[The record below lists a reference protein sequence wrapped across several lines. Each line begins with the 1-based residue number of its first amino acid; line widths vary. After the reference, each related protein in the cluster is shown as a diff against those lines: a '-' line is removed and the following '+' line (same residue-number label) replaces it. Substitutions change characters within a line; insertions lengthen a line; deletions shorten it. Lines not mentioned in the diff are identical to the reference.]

1 MKGVTFKNV
10 KDQMKTSFNSISQTK
25 FMPEGKLLLTPQNY
39 SRIKNLDSL
48 IKAMDEQVILE
59 GRAVLCDSHHNL
71 HVEMGSFKGII
82 PADECVY
89 SAFPVK
95 DVAIISRVGKS
106 VSFIITD
113 ITVGERGEPFILLS
127 RAKAQKACIDE
138 YISSLVPGDII
149 DAKVTHLENFG
160 CFVDIGC
167 GVISLLSIDTMS
179 VSRISHPRDRFSPG
193 ESIKVV
199 IKTPADETGRVTLT
213 HKELL
218 GTWEENASL
227 FSVGETVSGPVR
239 SIESYGVFIEL
250 MPNLAGLAE
259 YKDGISTG
267 QMATVYIKSI
277 IKEKMK
283 VKLVIVDCI
292 NSEGIRPRRNYFIT
306 EGHIDHWV
314 YSPECSDRKI
324 ESVFNDGNY

>member
-1 MKGVTFKNV
+1 
-10 KDQMKTSFNSISQTK
+10 
-25 FMPEGKLLLTPQNY
+25 MPEGKLLLTQQNY
-39 SRIKNLDSL
+39 LRTKNLENL
-48 IKAMDEQVILE
+48 IKAMDEEAILE

-71 HVEMGSFKGII
+71 HIELGEFKGII
-82 PADECVY
+82 PAYECVY
-89 SAFPVK
+89 SNFPIK

-106 VSFIITD
+106 VSFVITD
-113 ITVGERGEPFILLS
+113 ITIGDRGEPFILLS
-127 RAKAQKACIDE
+127 RAKAQKRCIDQ
-138 YISSLVPGDII
+138 YISTLKSGDII

-179 VSRISHPRDRFSPG
+179 ISRISHPKDRFYAG
-193 ESIKVV
+193 ESIKVI
-199 IKTPADETGRVTLT
+199 IKSPADETGRVTLT

-250 MPNLAGLAE
+250 TPNLAGLAE

-267 QMATVYIKSI
+267 QIATVYIKSI
-277 IKEKMK
+277 IREKMK
-283 VKLVIVDCI
+283 IKLVIVDCTE
-292 NSEGIRPRRNYFIT
+292 SEGARPKNSYFIT
-306 EGHIDHWV
+306 SGHIDRWV
-314 YSPECSDRKI
+314 YSPDNSQRVI
-324 ESVFNDGNY
+324 ESVFSDDNY

>member
-1 MKGVTFKNV
+1 
-10 KDQMKTSFNSISQTK
+10 MKTNLKTITQTS
-25 FMPEGKLLLTPQNY
+25 FMPEGKLLLTQQNY
-39 SRIKNLDSL
+39 ARTKNIESL
-48 IKAMDEQVILE
+48 IKAMDEQAILE

-71 HVEMGSFKGII
+71 HVELGTFKGII

-89 SAFPVK
+89 SSFPVK

-106 VSFIITD
+106 VSFVITD
-113 ITVGERGEPFILLS
+113 ITIGERGEPFILLS
-127 RAKAQKACIDE
+127 RAKAQKQCIDE
-138 YISSLVPGDII
+138 YISKLKSGDII
-149 DAKVTHLENFG
+149 NAKVTHLETFG

-179 VSRISHPRDRFSPG
+179 VSRISHPKERFYPG
-193 ESIKVV
+193 EMINVV

-250 MPNLAGLAE
+250 TPNLAGLAE
-259 YKDGISTG
+259 YKEGISAG
-267 QMATVYIKSI
+267 QIATVYIKSI

-283 VKLVIVDCI
+283 IKLVIVDCVQME
-292 NSEGIRPRRNYFIT
+292 STRPKYEYFIT

-314 YSPECSDRKI
+314 YSPKESDRII
-324 ESVFNDGNY
+324 ETIFGKEISDDNY

>member
-1 MKGVTFKNV
+1 
-10 KDQMKTSFNSISQTK
+10 
-25 FMPEGKLLLTPQNY
+25 MPEGRLLQLPQNY
-39 SRIKNLDSL
+39 SKTKSIDSL
-48 IKAMDEQVILE
+48 IKAMDEQAIME
-59 GRAVLCDSHHNL
+59 GRAFLCDSHHNL
-71 HVEMGSFKGII
+71 HVELGEFKGII
-82 PADECVY
+82 PASECVY
-89 SAFPVK
+89 SSFPVK

-106 VSFIITD
+106 VSFVITD
-113 ITVGERGEPFILLS
+113 IAIGERGEPFILLS
-127 RAKAQKACIDE
+127 RAKAQKKCVEE
-138 YISSLVPGDII
+138 YISHLKAGDII

-179 VSRISHPRDRFSPG
+179 VSRISHPKDRFSAG
-193 ESIKVV
+193 DSIKVI

-250 MPNLAGLAE
+250 SPNLAGLAE
-259 YKDGISTG
+259 YKEGIMTG
-267 QMATVYIKSI
+267 QLATVYIKSI

-283 VKLVIVDCI
+283 IKLVIVDCVAP
-292 NSEGIRPRRNYFIT
+292 EGIRPKTDYFIT
-306 EGHIDHWV
+306 EGHIDRWV
-314 YSPECSDRKI
+314 YSPLESDRII
-324 ESVFNDGNY
+324 ESVFNGGSY